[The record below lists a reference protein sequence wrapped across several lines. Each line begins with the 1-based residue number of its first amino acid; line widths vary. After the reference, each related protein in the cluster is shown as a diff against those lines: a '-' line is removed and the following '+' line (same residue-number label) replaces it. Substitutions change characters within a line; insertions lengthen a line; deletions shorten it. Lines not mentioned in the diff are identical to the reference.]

1 MQIGILFIV
10 FAFAATLYSIWN
22 YSLIIK
28 DQNFSRN
35 PEKIRAARVGFYIM
49 TALVS
54 LASAYLIYLILAH
67 QFQISYVYR
76 YSSRDLPLGYLIST
90 FWAGQE
96 GSFLLWAFL
105 TALMGLVL
113 IKTAREFESPAML
126 MINLIQGFFLIILIK
141 ASPFEVWPQTLPDGA
156 GLNPLLQN
164 PWMVIH
170 PPVLFIGYAAAA
182 FPFAL
187 AVAAMVLRQYKAFV
201 TRALPWTLFTS
212 LTLGAGIIIG
222 GYWAYKVLGWGG
234 YWGWDPVE
242 NSSLVPWLTML
253 ALFHGLIVQ
262 KIKGALAKT
271 NLFLA
276 IVSFALVLY
285 ATFLTRSG
293 VLADFS
299 VHSFQD
305 LGINLF
311 LIAFILTVLG
321 IGFLLLFKKY
331 GEIPYVALELTSLNR
346 EMILLASLF
355 VFTAS
360 AFFTFMGTS
369 SPIFTGFLGQPSQ
382 VNIQFYNKIHL
393 PIAIL
398 MGLLLGLAPFLRWR
412 GNDHNSVLKSILPS
426 LILTGVSTAIPI
438 YLGMSN
444 LLHLIFVTSGAFA
457 FWSNLIVGIRL
468 LKTGWQHTGAPLAH
482 VGGALLLIGII
493 VSTTFEE
500 KQKIVLDQNIS
511 GKVFGYQMV
520 YKGMTSVTNGK
531 DRMNIEVREG
541 RSNYT
546 AEPRFYQSQY
556 NQSVMAEPDVNST
569 LLYDLYI
576 SPLQRRPS
584 TAQSTGT
591 QSLLLTKGERKQ
603 LGEYEIYFK
612 GFDMGDHSEGGSL
625 RARARLEISNGTE
638 NFSVAPAII
647 FDQNE
652 YRTEPATFPKTTKN
666 LNEQATVVV
675 NKIDA
680 DQKAVEL
687 VFEGIVQQPEGIV
700 APTPEQVVLDVSKKP
715 FMNVLWLGTILMTAG
730 TLIAIKRRIPEPPGG
745 AN

>member
-1 MQIGILFIV
+1 MQIGGLFILF
-10 FAFAATLYSIWN
+10 AFIATLYSIWN
-22 YSLIIK
+22 YVLIIK
-28 DQNFSRN
+28 GQDFTGN
-35 PEKIRAARVGFYIM
+35 PGEIHAARIGFYTM

-54 LASAYLIYLILAH
+54 LASAYLLYLILSH
-67 QFQISYVYR
+67 QFQLSYVYR

-113 IKTAREFESPAML
+113 IKTAREFEAPAML
-126 MINLIQGFFLIILIK
+126 MINLIQGFFLVILIK
-141 ASPFEVWPQTLPDGA
+141 ASPFEVLPQTPPDGA

-170 PPVLFIGYAAAA
+170 PPVLFTGYAAAA

-187 AVAAMVLRQYKAFV
+187 AVAALVLRQYKAFV

-242 NSSLVPWLTML
+242 NSSLIPWVAML

-262 KIKGALAKT
+262 KIKGALTKT

-305 LGINLF
+305 LGINSF
-311 LIAFILTVLG
+311 LILFILTILG
-321 IGFLLLFKKY
+321 IGIMLLFKKHR
-331 GEIPYVALELTSLNR
+331 EIPHVALELTSLNR
-346 EMILLASLF
+346 EMILLTSLF
-355 VFTAS
+355 VFAAS

-369 SPIFTGFLGQPSQ
+369 SPIFTGLLGQPAQ

-398 MGLLLGLAPFLRWR
+398 MGVLLGLAPFLRWR
-412 GNDHNSVLKSILPS
+412 GNDRNSVLKSILPS
-426 LILTGVSTAIPI
+426 LILTSVSTAIPF
-438 YLGMSN
+438 YLGKSN
-444 LLHLIFVTSGAFA
+444 PLHLIFIASGAFA
-457 FWSNLIVGIRL
+457 FWSNLIVSIRL
-468 LKTGWQHTGAPLAH
+468 LKTGWQQTGASLAH
-482 VGGALLLIGII
+482 VGAALLLIGII

-500 KQKIVLDQNIS
+500 KQKIVLDQNVP
-511 GKVFGYQMV
+511 GKIFDYQMV
-520 YKGMTSVTNGK
+520 YKGMRPAANGK

-556 NQSVMAEPDVNST
+556 NQSVMAEPDVSST
-569 LLYDLYI
+569 LFYDLYI
-576 SPLQRRPS
+576 SPLQRMPS
-584 TAQSTGT
+584 SAQSPGT
-591 QSLLLTKGERKQ
+591 QNLLLTKGERKQ

-612 GFDMGDHSEGGSL
+612 GFDMNEHGEGGSL
-625 RARARLEISNGTE
+625 RAGARLEISTGTE
-638 NFSVAPAII
+638 KFSVVPAII

-652 YRTEPATFPKTTKN
+652 YRAEPATFPDTQQKQ
-666 LNEQATVVV
+666 NEKATVVV

-687 VFEGIVQQPEGIV
+687 VFEGIGLKTEGA
-700 APTPEQVVLDVSKKP
+700 APTSEQVILDVSKKP
-715 FMNVLWLGTILMTAG
+715 FMSILWLGTILITAG
-730 TLIAIKRRIPEPPGG
+730 TLIAIKRRIPEPLRGT
-745 AN
+745 N

>member
-1 MQIGILFIV
+1 
-10 FAFAATLYSIWN
+10 
-22 YSLIIK
+22 
-28 DQNFSRN
+28 
-35 PEKIRAARVGFYIM
+35 
-49 TALVS
+49 
-54 LASAYLIYLILAH
+54 
-67 QFQISYVYR
+67 
-76 YSSRDLPLGYLIST
+76 
-90 FWAGQE
+90 
-96 GSFLLWAFL
+96 
-105 TALMGLVL
+105 MGLVL
-113 IKTAREFESPAML
+113 IKTAREFEAPAML
-126 MINLIQGFFLIILIK
+126 MINLVQGFFLIILIK
-141 ASPFEVWPQTLPDGA
+141 ASPFEVLPQIPPDGA

-187 AVAAMVLRQYKAFV
+187 AVAALVLRQYKAFV
-201 TRALPWTLFTS
+201 PRALPWTLFTS

-321 IGFLLLFKKY
+321 IGLFLLFKKY

-355 VFTAS
+355 VFAAS

-369 SPIFTGFLGQPSQ
+369 SPIFTGLLGRPSQ

-412 GNDHNSVLKSILPS
+412 GNGLNSVLKSILPS
-426 LILTGVSTAIPI
+426 LILTGVSTAVPF

-444 LLHLIFVTSGAFA
+444 PLHLLFITSGAFA
-457 FWSNLIVGIRL
+457 FWSNLIVSVRL

-482 VGGALLLIGII
+482 VGVALLLIGII

-500 KQKIVLDQNIS
+500 KQKIVLDQNVS
-511 GKVFGYQMV
+511 GKVFDYQMV
-520 YKGMTSVTNGK
+520 YKGMTPAANGK

-556 NQSVMAEPDVNST
+556 NQSVMTEPDVNST

-576 SPLQRRPS
+576 SPLQRKPS
-584 TAQSTGT
+584 TAQSPGT

-612 GFDMGDHSEGGSL
+612 GFDMNDHGEGGSL
-625 RARARLEISNGTE
+625 RAGACLEISNGTE
-638 NFSVAPAII
+638 NFSVVPAII

-652 YRTEPATFPKTTKN
+652 YRTEPATFSKTTKN
-666 LNEQATVVV
+666 LNKQATVIV

-687 VFEGIVQQPEGIV
+687 VFEGIGRETESVSV
-700 APTPEQVVLDVSKKP
+700 TPEQVVLDVSKKP
-715 FMNVLWLGTILMTAG
+715 FMNVLWLGTILITAG
-730 TLIAIKRRIPEPPGG
+730 TLIAIRRRIPEPLRGT
-745 AN
+745 N